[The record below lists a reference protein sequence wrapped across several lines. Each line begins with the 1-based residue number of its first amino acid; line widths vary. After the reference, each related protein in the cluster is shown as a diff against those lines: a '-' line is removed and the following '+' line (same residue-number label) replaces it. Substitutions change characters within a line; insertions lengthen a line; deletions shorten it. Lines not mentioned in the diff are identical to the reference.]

1 MHKLLIVDDDLHLRR
16 LVKTYAERE
25 DYICEEADSGET
37 ALDKLSE
44 NEFDLVILDVM
55 MPGID
60 GFATL
65 SSLRKSNQVP
75 VILLTARG
83 EEYDKLF
90 GFDLGADD
98 YVPKPF
104 SPKELMARVRTVLK
118 RSGKNHMSILAF
130 SNISIKVEARE
141 VYLDEK
147 RLNLPPKEFDLLLA
161 LAQKPHIAISREQ
174 LLKTVWGYNY
184 FGDARTLDTHVKSLR
199 EHLGEQRNII
209 KTVWGRGYKL
219 EYDEEE

>member
-25 DYICEEADSGET
+25 DYICDEAEDGKT

-44 NEFDLVILDVM
+44 AEFDLIILDVM

-65 SSLRKSNQVP
+65 SSLRKFSQVP

-83 EEYDKLF
+83 EEYDRLF

-118 RSGKNHMSILAF
+118 RTGEKHISVLTFGSL
-130 SNISIKVEARE
+130 SIKAEARE
-141 VYLDEK
+141 VYLGGK

-161 LAQKPHIAISREQ
+161 LARKPHVAISREQ

-184 FGDARTLDTHVKSLR
+184 FGDARTLDTHIKSLR
-199 EHLGEQRNII
+199 EHLGEYRDLI

-219 EYDEEE
+219 EYDEE